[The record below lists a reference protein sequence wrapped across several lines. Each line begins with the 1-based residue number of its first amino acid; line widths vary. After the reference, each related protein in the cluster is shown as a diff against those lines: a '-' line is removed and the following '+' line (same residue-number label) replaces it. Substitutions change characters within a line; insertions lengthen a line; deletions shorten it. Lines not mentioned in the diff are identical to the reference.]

1 MTLQEAKI
9 HIQYIKTKQP
19 DFFTKFGVTEEDLND
34 ESLIS
39 QAATIA
45 TEAHWGADNVSE
57 EELFNKT
64 LARLVENK

>member
-1 MTLQEAKI
+1 
-9 HIQYIKTKQP
+9 
-19 DFFTKFGVTEEDLND
+19 
-34 ESLIS
+34 LIS